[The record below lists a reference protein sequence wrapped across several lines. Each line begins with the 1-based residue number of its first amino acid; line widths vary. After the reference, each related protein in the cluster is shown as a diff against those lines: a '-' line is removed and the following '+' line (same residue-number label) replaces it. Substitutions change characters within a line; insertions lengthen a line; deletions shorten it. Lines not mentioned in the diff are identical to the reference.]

1 MSMFIITLLM
11 IILLLFLI
19 CCNKNKEKYATIP
32 IWTYWENTDKNNKD
46 PPKVV
51 QRCYK
56 NWKDK
61 GKLNNINILNPDNI
75 KKFIPEDEYNKI
87 CKNAENLAVKSDF
100 ISLYLLYK
108 YGGVWIDGSVF
119 LNKPLLDW
127 LPTDK
132 MFTYRADRFKDLV
145 VCMETFFIYSPKN
158 NIICKT
164 WYDLLH
170 KIAENEGKDN
180 FIKNVKKK
188 YPNITNSMPSN
199 YLWVYVV
206 GKYLLLKNPDFINM
220 LNTKSAEEGPWYESE
235 RNGWEN
241 VDQICKALSKKEPCT
256 TCELTKLHN
265 GLREKCG
272 AEVVT

>member
-1 MSMFIITLLM
+1 MSMFIITLLILL
-11 IILLLFLI
+11 IILLLF
-19 CCNKNKEKYATIP
+19 CKNKEKYNNIP
-32 IWTYWENTDKNNKD
+32 IWTYWENIDKNNKD

-51 QRCYK
+51 KRCYK
-56 NWKDK
+56 NWKEK

-87 CKNAENLAVKSDF
+87 CKNADNLAVKSDF

-108 YGGVWIDGSVF
+108 YGGVWIDGSIF
-119 LNKPLLDW
+119 LNKPLLEW
-127 LPTDK
+127 LPIDK
-132 MFTYRADRFKDLV
+132 MFTYRADRFDNLV

-170 KIAENEGKDN
+170 KIAENEGIDG
-180 FIKNVKKK
+180 FIKKVNIE
-188 YPNITNSMPSN
+188 YPGINKSMPNN

-220 LNTKSAEEGPWYESE
+220 LNTKSAEEGPWYECE
-235 RNGWEN
+235 KNGWEN
-241 VDQICKALSKKEPCT
+241 VEQICKALSKKEPCS

>member
-11 IILLLFLI
+11 IILFVLLI
-19 CCNKNKEKYATIP
+19 CRTKNKEKYTNIP
-32 IWTYWENTDKNNKD
+32 IWTYWENTDKNNKY

-56 NWKDK
+56 NWKYK

-100 ISLYLLYK
+100 ISLFLLYK

-119 LNKPLLDW
+119 MNKPLLDW
-127 LPTDK
+127 LNTDK
-132 MFTYRADRFKDLV
+132 MFTYRADRFNDLV

-158 NIICKT
+158 NIICKK

-170 KIAENEGKDN
+170 KIADNEGKDI
-180 FIKNVKKK
+180 FIKNVNKE

-206 GKYLLLKNPDFINM
+206 GKYLLLKNPEFINII
-220 LNTKSAEEGPWYESE
+220 NTKSAEEGPWYESE

-241 VDQICKALSKKEPCT
+241 VEQICKALSKKEPCT
-256 TCELTKLHN
+256 TCEITKLHN